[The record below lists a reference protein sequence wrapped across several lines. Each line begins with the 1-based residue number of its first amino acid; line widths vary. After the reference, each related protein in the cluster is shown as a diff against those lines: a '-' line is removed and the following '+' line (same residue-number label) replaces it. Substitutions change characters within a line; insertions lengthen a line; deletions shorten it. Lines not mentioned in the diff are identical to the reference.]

1 MTDMK
6 PFRVGRSRTG
16 LGLFATRDLPRGTEI
31 VEYKGRRIHTPRAKE
46 LEWVRANRYLF
57 EINSHWTID
66 GSSRRNL
73 ARYVNHA
80 CRPNAEAVLT
90 GGRMVYRAIKRI
102 PEGDEITVDYGKEYF
117 DLYLKPI
124 GCLCLTCVE
133 KRREARRLARKTS
146 GKRAQASKRI
156 SKRTSKALQSKRR
169 AKTIRKAASKRKM
182 SRKTSATRK
191 TARRT

>member
-1 MTDMK
+1 MK

-90 GGRMVYRAIKRI
+90 GGRMVYRATKRI
-102 PEGDEITVDYGKEYF
+102 PEGNEITVDYGKEYF

-146 GKRAQASKRI
+146 AKRAGKRA
-156 SKRTSKALQSKRR
+156 SKALQSKRR
-169 AKTIRKAASKRKM
+169 AKTIRKAASKRKTA
-182 SRKTSATRK
+182 RKTATRTSTTRT

>member
-1 MTDMK
+1 MTDKK

-16 LGLFATRDLPRGTEI
+16 LGLFATRDIPRDDEI
-31 VEYKGRRIHTPRAKE
+31 VEYKGRRIRTPRAKE

-57 EINSHWTID
+57 EINSRWTID

-90 GGRMVYRAIKRI
+90 GGRMVYRATRRI
-102 PEGDEITVDYGKEYF
+102 PEGNEITVDYGKEYF

-124 GCLCLTCVE
+124 GCLCVTCVE
-133 KRREARRLARKTS
+133 KRREARRLARKS
-146 GKRAQASKRI
+146 S
-156 SKRTSKALQSKRR
+156 SKRTDKRASKTLQSKRR
-169 AKTIRKAASKRKM
+169 AKTIRTSASKRKT
-182 SRKTSATRK
+182 SRKTSAARK